1 MGGSP
6 DMGIFREIVLGMLD
20 AIKEKFFSFIPGFL
34 GKGKLVASARK
45 PVRSLVHIV
54 HTPRKDLQ
62 GISQPVNASGQEAI
76 SLPVGAQEFK
86 KVLDYM
92 AEIKKKLFGLGKIPP
107 EIRAIAQKMASVS
120 EEVANK
126 MGVPKEKL
134 IELGNKFQEDI
145 GPMAL
150 IKFQGSLTK
159 VINFYAQSFNMSKEA
174 MALA

>member
-1 MGGSP
+1 
-6 DMGIFREIVLGMLD
+6 MLN
-20 AIKEKFFSFIPGFL
+20 AIKEKIFSFIPGF
-34 GKGKLVASARK
+34 GSAKAVPSRQ
-45 PVRSLVHIV
+45 PVRSLIS
-54 HTPRKDLQ
+54 TSSRKDLQ
-62 GISQPVNASGQEAI
+62 GISQPVNANGQEAI
-76 SLPVGAQEFK
+76 SLPVAAPEFK

-92 AEIKKKLFGLGKIPP
+92 AEMKKKLFGLGKIPP

-126 MGVPKEKL
+126 MGVPQEKL
-134 IELGNKFQEDI
+134 IELGNKFKEDI

>member
-1 MGGSP
+1 
-6 DMGIFREIVLGMLD
+6 MLD
-20 AIKEKFFSFIPGFL
+20 AIRGFFSFIPGFRTE
-34 GKGKLVASARK
+34 KAASARQ
-45 PVRSLVHIV
+45 PSRSSTAISS
-54 HTPRKDLQ
+54 RKDLQ
-62 GISQPVNASGQEAI
+62 GISQPVNENGLESI

-92 AEIKKKLFGLGKIPP
+92 SEMKKKLFGLGKIPP

-120 EEVANK
+120 EDVANK
-126 MGVPKEKL
+126 MGVSKEQL
-134 IELGNKFQEDI
+134 IELSNKFQEDI

-150 IKFQGSLTK
+150 IKFQSSLTK

>member
-1 MGGSP
+1 
-6 DMGIFREIVLGMLD
+6 MLD
-20 AIKEKFFSFIPGFL
+20 AIRSFLSLIPGL
-34 GKGKLVASARK
+34 GGKAA
-45 PVRSLVHIV
+45 PVRKVARISSYSPHS
-54 HTPRKDLQ
+54 RNALQ
-62 GISQPVNASGQEAI
+62 EISQPVNASGQETI

-86 KVLDYM
+86 QVLDYM
-92 AEIKKKLFGLGKIPP
+92 TEMKKKLFGLGKIPP

-126 MGVPKEKL
+126 MGVSQENL
-134 IELGNKFQEDI
+134 IELGNKFNEDI

-159 VINFYAQSFNMSKEA
+159 IINFYAQNFNMSKEA